1 MGVGVV
7 FSARPVFA
15 AILCLC
21 LFLGATAILPAGASD
36 TANLPALLKKLD
48 TLPEAEKIPVLNLIA
63 ETYLARKD
71 TREALRW
78 AEQAL
83 RLALVR
89 GNDWEIVRARLTLGS
104 AYYFL
109 ENYALSLEHL
119 KECSTKLKELEGAPG
134 GVPRDKLLKARIE
147 TAGWLGYAFEKN
159 QDIQSSLDA
168 LQTGVDLAKEA
179 GDERSTA
186 DFLYRIAAGR
196 FVKTEYEKALAAGIE
211 AVETARKL
219 RDPGLLSDCESAV
232 GFIYRDLKRWDTALE
247 FFQSALRSSE
257 AAHDER
263 RTALVLNEIGNIFTS
278 REDTKEALRYKE
290 KALDA
295 AKRSNDD
302 YTLSCCLH
310 DIGSVY
316 LEQGDKAAA
325 LIFLRQALDIDIKEG
340 QEREIAIVSQ
350 NIAEIYMSLNRIG
363 EAQAVLER
371 ALPYIE
377 RVNFPKERAAIYG
390 LLADV
395 HERRGEPGLALAYL
409 RKASDLE
416 ERVPK
421 EEGSRQPQE
430 LQTRYETDKK
440 RRENE
445 TLAQKNNFNELTLK
459 KQTAIRYSL
468 IALSLLVILIA
479 ALIYNRY
486 RLKARANWELKLA
499 NAEISA
505 KKDELDRANVRLE
518 ELSRHDPLTG
528 LSNRRDM
535 MEKFEEEK
543 IRFDRTGRPFALIM
557 ADIDSFKDI
566 NDGHGH
572 DCGDFVLKRL
582 AGVLRSSLRKLTWIS
597 RWGGD
602 EFLLLLPET
611 NLAGARRV
619 TDKIRDRMARTPFSW
634 DGQALDVRLSL
645 GVSVFREGTEIDDL
659 LREADQDMYRKKKA
673 AKARPVGLQ
682 A

>member
-263 RTALVLNEIGNIFTS
+263 RTALALNE
-278 REDTKEALRYKE
+278 
-290 KALDA
+290 
-295 AKRSNDD
+295 
-302 YTLSCCLH
+302 
-310 DIGSVY
+310 IGSVY

-421 EEGSRQPQE
+421 EEGSRQLQE

-673 AKARPVGLQ
+673 AKARPIGLQ

>member
-1 MGVGVV
+1 M
-7 FSARPVFA
+7 
-15 AILCLC
+15 
-21 LFLGATAILPAGASD
+21 
-36 TANLPALLKKLD
+36 
-48 TLPEAEKIPVLNLIA
+48 IA

-119 KECSTKLKELEGAPG
+119 KECSTKLKELDGAPG

-196 FVKTEYEKALAAGIE
+196 FVKTEYEKAL
-211 AVETARKL
+211 
-219 RDPGLLSDCESAV
+219 
-232 GFIYRDLKRWDTALE
+232 
-247 FFQSALRSSE
+247 
-257 AAHDER
+257 
-263 RTALVLNEIGNIFTS
+263 
-278 REDTKEALRYKE
+278 
-290 KALDA
+290 DA

-302 YTLSCCLH
+302 YTLSRCLH

-340 QEREIAIVSQ
+340 KEREIAIVSQ

-421 EEGSRQPQE
+421 EEGSRQLQE

-445 TLAQKNNFNELTLK
+445 TLAQKNNFNELALK